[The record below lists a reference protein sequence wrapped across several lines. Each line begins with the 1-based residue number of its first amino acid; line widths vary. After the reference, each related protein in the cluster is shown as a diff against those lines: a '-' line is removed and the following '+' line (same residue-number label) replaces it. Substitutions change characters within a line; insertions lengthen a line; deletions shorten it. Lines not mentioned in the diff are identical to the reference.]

1 MPHFSFQRNSF
12 EDIIAAQW
20 ISFKRPGERCPSR
33 LNRKKSHYSAVGGR
47 RRSRLSAPTFQQ
59 VYLSSLLS
67 QKVVAGPDEEV
78 IGTTSDFLLDLDR
91 PEPEVVTL
99 VYRRKWSSERWCV
112 PWSAVASV
120 LPARV
125 ALKPDAPA
133 PTLCTGR
140 PPDSSH
146 VLLREFLLDKQIVDV
161 HGAKV
166 ERVNDLQF
174 LSSDGK
180 LLLVQVDVG
189 LRGLL
194 RRLGFEEPVVRFC
207 RWFFDYEPKE
217 SFIAW
222 HFVQPLAD
230 PDRLRLQ
237 IPQSRLS
244 DLHPAD
250 LADIIEDMDVH
261 ERAALVESLNEEVLA
276 DVFEEMDPKVQV
288 SIMRGLEFEKAA
300 DIIEEMSP
308 DDAADLIADLPKD
321 TADGIFQELD
331 DEYEEK
337 VKGLLV
343 HDEDEAG
350 GLMTTQFM
358 ALGPDKTIVDALAHI
373 RQNAGD
379 VDVIYYIYVVDDDGR
394 LQGVINLRELLS
406 NEIFT
411 PLNRIMTTRL
421 ITAKLDEQAEDLAD
435 TFAKY
440 GFRAIPVVDEEHH
453 IRGVIRFKALLE
465 ILAPHL
471 GR

>member
-1 MPHFSFQRNSF
+1 MQ
-12 EDIIAAQW
+12 A
-20 ISFKRPGERCPSR
+20 PS
-33 LNRKKSHYSAVGGR
+33 Y
-47 RRSRLSAPTFQQ
+47 QQ
-59 VYLSSLLS
+59 LYLSSLLS
-67 QKVVAGPDEEV
+67 TRVVAGPNENV
-78 IGTTSDFLLDLDR
+78 VGVTSDFLLDLDR

-99 VYRRKWSSERWCV
+99 IYRRRWSRERWSV
-112 PWSAVASV
+112 PWSSVASV
-120 LPARV
+120 LPSRV
-125 ALKPDAPA
+125 VLKPDAPA
-133 PTLCTGR
+133 PDLFPGR
-140 PPDSSH
+140 PDESSR

-174 LSSDGK
+174 LRTDGR

-194 RRLGFEEPVVRFC
+194 RRLGFENAVVRFSK
-207 RWFFDYEPKE
+207 WFFDYEPKE

-222 HFVQPLAD
+222 HYVQPLAD

-261 ERAALVESLNEEVLA
+261 ERAALVESLNEEILA

-321 TADGIFQELD
+321 TVDGIFQELD

-358 ALGPDKTIVDALAHI
+358 ALGADKTIVDALAHI

-379 VDVIYYIYVVDDDGR
+379 VDVIYYIYVVDEHGK
-394 LQGVINLRELLS
+394 LLGVTNLRELLS

-411 PLNRIMTTRL
+411 PLNRIMTTRV
-421 ITAKLDEQAEDLAD
+421 ITAKLDEEAEDLAD
-435 TFAKY
+435 VFGKY
-440 GFRAIPVVDEEHH
+440 GFRAIPVVDDEQH
-453 IRGVIRFKALLE
+453 IKGVIRFKALLE